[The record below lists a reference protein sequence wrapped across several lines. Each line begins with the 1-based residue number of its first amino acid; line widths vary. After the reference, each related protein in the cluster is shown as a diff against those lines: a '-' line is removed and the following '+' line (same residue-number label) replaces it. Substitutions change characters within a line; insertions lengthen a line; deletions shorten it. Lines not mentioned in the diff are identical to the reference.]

1 MILFK
6 FGGIC
11 VAKEKFNLQ
20 DRFLNIVRTRKIEV
34 KVYLVNGFQAKGIV
48 RSFDNFTVL
57 LENGKQQMLI
67 YKHAISTIQ
76 PAQYI
81 MLMKTEEQESEQQE
95 QQEQQDS
102 EDSQE

>member
-1 MILFK
+1 M
-6 FGGIC
+6 
-11 VAKEKFNLQ
+11 AKEKFNLQ

-57 LENGKQQMLI
+57 LENGRQQMLI

-81 MLMKTEEQESEQQE
+81 MLMKTEEQEGEQQE
-95 QQEQQDS
+95 QEQEQQGF
-102 EDSQE
+102 EETQE